1 MTSSTDLGAV
11 TERASSTKL
20 TPRPHTNSR
29 SSLFHSLMSSPS
41 KPVSI
46 KSPRAAAE
54 SVAQST
60 PPVGTPDLRALRA
73 HYVGTPPVPNIP
85 LRGTPGRSTPAV
97 MGTPQVQPTP
107 DFTPSPFRTPA
118 AVAVGG
124 SSGSRRPSVTPNSN
138 AEIPH
143 LDLDELP
150 DEEKVKVLARHLRLK
165 EEGAN
170 PEASKAVPSG
180 SGESSSLSTRP
191 SSQHSAAPRDTG
203 KAREESEAFPII
215 YDAPGADITHDVYKW
230 HSDQRRQAGRGRSVS
245 FAGLAQETDPAFE
258 HIHEPGGF
266 RRNYVKLR
274 ANEQGAEE
282 PQMLNNFIDFLLLYG
297 HFAGEDL
304 DEIDDEEKDEDE
316 EQRAGPSEEAPESSE
331 NTPLLRGRVH
341 STFSRTR
348 SLSKQRR
355 SSAGPHQGNATVTQA
370 VLMLLKSFIG
380 TGVLFLGK
388 GFYNGGLLFSSVT
401 FVFIAIISLYS
412 FLLLGKAKSVVSG
425 SFGDIGGALY
435 GPWMR
440 YAILTSIVIS
450 QLGFVATYTI
460 FVAEN
465 LRAFTMAVSECL
477 NIYSV
482 QVFIYLQLIIFLPF
496 ALIRDIAKLST
507 AALIADVFI
516 FAGLIYIFG
525 SEISLVAQRGI
536 GEVKMFNPTDFPL
549 FIGTAVF
556 SFEGIGLVVPI
567 TDAMKEPQK
576 FPKVLTGVMF
586 FLTILFGGAGAL
598 AYLTFGKDIQTVV
611 FVNLDPKNKMVL
623 TVQFFYALA
632 ILLSIPLQ
640 FFPAV
645 RIIENGFFTKSGK
658 GNTQVKWMKNFFRFA
673 LVMVCSLVSSFGAK
687 DLDKFVAFVGCF
699 ACVPLCYVYPALLHL
714 KACARTKKQKAADY
728 AMIIFGLVCCAYTSI
743 QTLKL
748 MMAPGG
754 KPEIVHCDA

>member
-1 MTSSTDLGAV
+1 
-11 TERASSTKL
+11 
-20 TPRPHTNSR
+20 
-29 SSLFHSLMSSPS
+29 MSSPS
-41 KPVSI
+41 KPLNI
-46 KSPRAAAE
+46 KSTRTVAADQE
-54 SVAQST
+54 AQST
-60 PPVGTPDLRALRA
+60 PLVGTPDLRAQRA
-73 HYVGTPPVPNIP
+73 QFGTPPVPNIP
-85 LRGTPGRSTPAV
+85 PRGTPGRSTPV
-97 MGTPQVQPTP
+97 VIGTPQTGPTI
-107 DFTPSPFRTPA
+107 DF
-118 AVAVGG
+118 G
-124 SSGSRRPSVTPNSN
+124 SSPLRPPIGTALGGISASRRPSVTLNSGG
-138 AEIPH
+138 EVPH
-143 LDLDELP
+143 LDLDGLP
-150 DEEKVKVLARHLRLK
+150 DEEKAKVLARHLMLK
-165 EEGAN
+165 EERTKAETSKN
-170 PEASKAVPSG
+170 VPSASEAS
-180 SGESSSLSTRP
+180 SSKSRP
-191 SSQHSAAPRDTG
+191 SSQHSSAPRDTG
-203 KAREESEAFPII
+203 KAREESEAFPIP

-230 HSDQRRQAGRGRSVS
+230 HADQRRQAGRARAVS
-245 FAGLAQETDPAFE
+245 FAGLPQPPDPAFE

-282 PQMLNNFIDFLLLYG
+282 PQMLNNFIDFLLLFG

-304 DEIDDEEKDEDE
+304 DEEEEEEEAKDEDE
-316 EQRAGPSEEAPESSE
+316 EQRAGPSEVEEVTE
-331 NTPLLRGRVH
+331 TTPLIRGRIG
-341 STFSRTR
+341 SALSRSR
-348 SLSKQRR
+348 SRSRQRR
-355 SSAGPHQGNATVTQA
+355 ISAGPHRGNATVTQA

-388 GFYNGGLLFSSVT
+388 AFYNGGLLLSSGL
-401 FVFIAIISLYS
+401 FVFIAAISLYS
-412 FLLLGKAKSVVSG
+412 FLLLTKAKFVVSG
-425 SFGDIGGALY
+425 SFGDIGGVLY

-477 NIYSV
+477 RIYSV
-482 QVFIYLQLIIFLPF
+482 QVFIYSQLIIFLPL

-525 SEISLVAQRGI
+525 SEMLILAQRGI

-567 TDAMKEPQK
+567 TDAMKEPHK

-586 FLTILFGGAGAL
+586 FLTLLFGGAGAL
-598 AYLTFGKDIQTVV
+598 SYLTFGKDIHTVV
-611 FVNLDPKNKMVL
+611 LVNLDPKNKVVL

-632 ILLSIPLQ
+632 ILLSVPLQ
-640 FFPAV
+640 LFPAV
-645 RIIENGFFTKSGK
+645 RIIENGLFTRSGK
-658 GNTQVKWMKNFFRFA
+658 GNNQVKWMKNCFRFSM
-673 LVMVCSLVSSFGAK
+673 VMVCAVVSSYGAK

-714 KACARTKKQKAADY
+714 KACARTRKQKIADVT
-728 AMIIFGLVCCAYTSI
+728 MITFGLFCSFYTSI

-748 MMAPGG
+748 MLAPTAP
-754 KPEIVHCDA
+754 PEVVHCDI